1 MTLPPPSAVR
11 TPRENPDY
19 GEFSTKSPLSSLSV
33 ESQSNLKKRRLTPKG
48 PRGRYGCR
56 TCRQRHVKCDE
67 SQPKCDNCTRAK
79 RDCIWAHDIRISH
92 DSRSSVSNNTP
103 SSTSAT
109 YNGLTDRGVHIHSAT
124 EQRDS
129 SRSLTL
135 RSVGGGVNPE
145 LLATIPKGTDGDYLA
160 SHTDSSIAPQD
171 LLAFPLEACLFQLY
185 IDHAGPWL
193 DITSVAR
200 HFSSTIPRL
209 ALSNRVLI
217 FACLAFAARAFLP
230 QSSLSSQYSGTCVK
244 LLIPLLSDEDFVE
257 TDETLLATLVLL
269 RHVEQYAEAGE
280 DQAAHLSGAYSL
292 VALRR
297 IPPLRESLPGTA
309 LWTYMRQDV
318 RQALLNRAPPK
329 MQPSRGI
336 HLNNFSG
343 DEGESS
349 WADRACYLAALACT
363 FAWGSAEGEVI
374 DEGYLE
380 AQLQWWENNVPP
392 SYQAYHESEDSI
404 RFLPT
409 YHGL

>member
-1 MTLPPPSAVR
+1 MPRSA
-11 TPRENPDY
+11 
-19 GEFSTKSPLSSLSV
+19 
-33 ESQSNLKKRRLTPKG
+33 
-48 PRGRYGCR
+48 C
-56 TCRQRHVKCDE
+56 
-67 SQPKCDNCTRAK
+67 
-79 RDCIWAHDIRISH
+79 
-92 DSRSSVSNNTP
+92 
-103 SSTSAT
+103 
-109 YNGLTDRGVHIHSAT
+109 
-124 EQRDS
+124 
-129 SRSLTL
+129 
-135 RSVGGGVNPE
+135 GGVDPE
-145 LLATIPKGTDGDYLA
+145 LLATIPKDTSGDYLA

-185 IDHAGPWL
+185 IEHAGPWL
-193 DITSVAR
+193 DVTSVAH

-217 FACLAFAARAFLP
+217 FACLAYAARAFLP
-230 QSSLSSQYSGTCVK
+230 QSSLSGQYSGTCVK

-297 IPPLRESLPGTA
+297 IPPLRESLPGAA

-318 RQALLNRAPPK
+318 RQALLSRAPPK
-329 MQPSRGI
+329 MQPGHGC
-336 HLNNFSG
+336 HLNDFSG

-363 FAWGSAEGEVI
+363 FAWGSTEGEAI
-374 DEGYLE
+374 DESYLE
-380 AQLQWWENNVPP
+380 DLLQWWEDNVPR

-404 RFLPT
+404 RFLTT